1 MKEQANS
8 LWQET
13 KKHLKEEL
21 PEASF
26 ETWVGNLEL
35 IGLQDG
41 QIDLAAPSGFIKRG
55 LEERFLDLIQSSASE
70 ISGEEKEINVEVAQ
84 SSEGDPGSESQREEV
99 EPPPVSPGGNG
110 ISDSP
115 ETNTKVQQGTRT
127 ARKEAKDD
135 GHKGKIALNREY
147 TFETFVKSKSNQLAS
162 AASRAVAE
170 APADS
175 YNPLFIY
182 SKVGLGKTH
191 LLHAIGN
198 HLKEKDPEGKVVY
211 TTSERFAI
219 EMIQAIRENETEKF
233 REKYRYVKA
242 FLLDDV
248 QFLENKEGTQEELFH
263 TFNEL
268 YGNGKQ
274 IVLTSDR
281 SPQEFSDLQD
291 RLVSR
296 FRWGLVVDIQPPNF
310 ETRMAI
316 LRKKASQK
324 GLKVDDRVLELIA
337 TRVSTN
343 VRALEGALIKAIAHA
358 NLAGGEL
365 KLEEAREFLPEEDE
379 EEKELTVSA
388 IKEVVADNYDL
399 TPEEIEGKSRKKEVA
414 RARHIAVYLAR
425 ELTDSSFPVL
435 GKEFGDRDHSTV
447 MHSHKKIKKMI
458 KETPLLFEEI
468 KELKDELK
476 SGYETV

>member
-1 MKEQANS
+1 MNEQANS

-13 KKHLKEEL
+13 KKYLKKEL

-41 QIDLAAPSGFIKRG
+41 RIDLAAPSGFIKRG
-55 LEERFLDLIQSSASE
+55 LEERFLDLIESSLSE
-70 ISGEEKEINVEVAQ
+70 ISGEKKEIHVEVAEDL
-84 SSEGDPGSESQREEV
+84 SSGDEDEGQREELD
-99 EPPPVSPGGNG
+99 PPPVSPGGNG
-110 ISDSP
+110 SGETTTQVKQKDSKTRAETKSD
-115 ETNTKVQQGTRT
+115 GR
-127 ARKEAKDD
+127 
-135 GHKGKIALNREY
+135 KGKIALNREY
-147 TFETFVKSKSNQLAS
+147 TFGTFVKSKSNQLAS

-198 HLKEKDPEGKVVY
+198 HLKEKDPEGKVLY

-233 REKYRYVKA
+233 RKKYRYVKA

-268 YGNGKQ
+268 YGNEKQ

-281 SPQEFSDLQD
+281 SPQEFSDLQN

-316 LRKKASQK
+316 LRKKANQK

-337 TRVSTN
+337 TRISTN

-358 NLAGGEL
+358 NLASGEL
-365 KLEEAREFLPEEDE
+365 KLEEARKFLPEEED
-379 EEKELTVSA
+379 EEKELTVA
-388 IKEVVADNYDL
+388 AVKEVVADNYDL
-399 TPEEIEGKSRKKEVA
+399 TPEDIEGKSRKKEIA

-435 GKEFGDRDHSTV
+435 GKEFGGRDHSTV
-447 MHSHKKIKKMI
+447 MHSHKKIKNMI
-458 KETPLLFEEI
+458 EETPLLFEEI

-476 SGYETV
+476 SSYGPV

>member
-1 MKEQANS
+1 MSDKTIS
-8 LWQET
+8 LWREV
-13 KKHLKEEL
+13 KKNLKKEL

-35 IGLQDG
+35 LNLQDG
-41 QIDLAAPSGFIKRG
+41 RLELAAPSGFIKRG
-55 LEERFLDLIQSSASE
+55 LEERYLDIIESKVSE
-70 ISGEEKEINVEVAQ
+70 LTGEEKSVTISVDGAC
-84 SSEGDPGSESQREEV
+84 GDDIPPDGHSQRDKSQS
-99 EPPPVSPGGNG
+99 PPVSQENASQG
-110 ISDSP
+110 DSP
-115 ETNTKVQQGTRT
+115 SLSKQRMSSTRT
-127 ARKEAKDD
+127 NSKGGRRK
-135 GHKGKIALNREY
+135 GQIALNREY
-147 TFETFVKSKSNQLAS
+147 TFGSFVQSKSNQLAT
-162 AASRAVAE
+162 AASKAVAE

-175 YNPLFIY
+175 YNPLFLY
-182 SKVGLGKTH
+182 SNVGLGKTH

-198 HLKEKDPEGKVVY
+198 YLTEEDPEGDIVY

-219 EMIQAIRENETEKF
+219 EMIHAIRQNETDKF
-233 REKYRYVKA
+233 REKYRTVKA

-281 SPQEFSDLQD
+281 PPQEFSDLQD

-296 FRWGLVVDIQPPNF
+296 FRWGLVADIQPPNF

-316 LRKKASQK
+316 LRKKATQK

-343 VRALEGALIKAIAHA
+343 VRALEGALIKSIAHA
-358 NLAGGEL
+358 DLAGGEL
-365 KLEEAREFLPEEDE
+365 KLEEVQDLLPEEKE
-379 EEKELTVSA
+379 EDRNLTVSA
-388 IKEVVADNYDL
+388 VKETVTENYDL
-399 TPEEIEGKSRKKEVA
+399 SLAEIEGKSRKKEIA

-435 GKEFGDRDHSTV
+435 GKKFGDRDHSTI
-447 MHSHKKIKKMI
+447 MHSYSKIKKMI

-476 SGYETV
+476 STYDHV